1 MKVTG
6 GCHCGHIIYEAEVD
20 PTTVRG
26 LSLHGFPKTDR
37 HGVSDQHC
45 KSARNIRA
53 EERDAK
59 IYIKTAES
67 GSKRAHGFCPECGTP
82 IYSAAPEPNPSRYA
96 LRVGAIEERT
106 QFAPPIRQIW
116 CQSAFALVD
125 EFDRCGASRAAI
137 KARRRHS
144 CRDFSA

>member
-59 IYIKTAES
+59 NLHQDRRKWKQARPRLLS
-67 GSKRAHGFCPECGTP
+67 GM
-82 IYSAAPEPNPSRYA
+82 RYA
-96 LRVGAIEERT
+96 DLFCRT
-106 QFAPPIRQIW
+106 
-116 CQSAFALVD
+116 
-125 EFDRCGASRAAI
+125 
-137 KARRRHS
+137 
-144 CRDFSA
+144 